1 MSGVRNLVYSVAK
14 AELNQGEQAKE
25 IGHIGQTR
33 VCVRRACG
41 MAIEHWL
48 QFHPNRNYGA
58 SAITMLSK
66 LQEDHTIPK
75 EIRDA
80 AERLTKKVDNNFET
94 GVEEDPL
101 KDGEMIIEY
110 YLDPKNLKK

>member
-1 MSGVRNLVYSVAK
+1 MSGVRDLVYNVAK
-14 AELNQGEQAKE
+14 AELKHGEHAKE
-25 IGHIGQTR
+25 IGNIGQAR

-48 QFHPNRNYGA
+48 EFHPNRNYGA
-58 SAITMLSK
+58 SAITMLVK

-75 EIRDA
+75 DIRDA
-80 AERLTKKVDNNFET
+80 AKRLTKKVDNNFET
-94 GVEEDPL
+94 GIEEDPL

>member
-1 MSGVRNLVYSVAK
+1 
-14 AELNQGEQAKE
+14 
-25 IGHIGQTR
+25 
-33 VCVRRACG
+33 

-48 QFHPNRNYGA
+48 EFHPNRNYGA

-80 AERLTKKVDNNFET
+80 AERLTKKVDNKFET
-94 GVEEDPL
+94 GVEENPL

>member
-1 MSGVRNLVYSVAK
+1 MNGVRDLVYSVAQ
-14 AELNQGEQAKE
+14 AELKQGEHAKE
-25 IGHIGQTR
+25 IGNLGQTR

-48 QFHPNRNYGA
+48 EFHPNRNYGA
-58 SAITMLSK
+58 SAITMLTK

-80 AERLTKKVDNNFET
+80 AARLTKKVDQNFET
-94 GVEEDPL
+94 GIEEDPL

>member
-1 MSGVRNLVYSVAK
+1 MSALRDLVYNVAQ
-14 AELNQGEQAKE
+14 AELKQGEHAKE
-25 IGHIGQTR
+25 IGNIGQTR

-48 QFHPNRNYGA
+48 EFHPNKNYGA
-58 SAITMLSK
+58 SAITMLNK

-75 EIRDA
+75 EIRNA

-94 GVEEDPL
+94 GIGEDPL
-101 KDGEMIIEY
+101 RDGELIIEY
-110 YLDPKNLKK
+110 YLDPKHLKK